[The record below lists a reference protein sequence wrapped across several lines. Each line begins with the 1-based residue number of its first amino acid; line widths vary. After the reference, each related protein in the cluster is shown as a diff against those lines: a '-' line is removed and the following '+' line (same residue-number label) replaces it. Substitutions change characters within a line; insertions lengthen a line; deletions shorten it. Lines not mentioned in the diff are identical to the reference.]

1 MFIKALAGYAG
12 GTKTGNDGT
21 VCYHN
26 MQMKSDYGSL
36 GHGEVVGMKLPSE
49 SIKDFAKEYFSL
61 FYKGDRP
68 DRGDRGSEYRSLVG
82 IPGGMKNKDIVP
94 ELTNEAARV
103 GIKLVE
109 GKGDDRDTLDKK
121 IVYVMD
127 SNVFPFKQAEIYH
140 QYHDGFMPGEQ
151 YPEKYNSL
159 VKAAFRNGIVSRT
172 GCPDTDIK

>member
-1 MFIKALAGYAG
+1 MAGYAG

-26 MQMKSDYGSL
+26 LQLKSDYGSL
-36 GHGEVVGMKLPSE
+36 GHGEVVGMKLPPE
-49 SIKDFAKEYFSL
+49 SVKDFVKEYFSL
-61 FYKGDRP
+61 YYKGDRP
-68 DRGDRGSEYRSLVG
+68 DRGDRGGEYRSLVG
-82 IPGGMKNKDIVP
+82 IPGGMQNKDIVK
-94 ELTNEAARV
+94 ELAEAGAKI

-109 GKGDDRDTLDKK
+109 GKGNDPDTLDKK

-127 SNVFPFKQAEIYH
+127 SNVFPFYQAEVYH

-159 VKAAFRNGIVSRT
+159 VNTLFRNGVIKLT
-172 GCPDTDIK
+172 GCPDINMK